1 MVTIAILVSRVEALC
16 LADMLNAEGIAVH
29 IGGYSHGTVELIPLA
44 LGGYRI
50 WVPEAQYEQ
59 ASALVREA
67 GSAESWDYSR
77 STKRAA
83 WRVLGVYL
91 GYLGTLT
98 GIAVAMGAM
107 PFTALLM
114 VPVAGLGM
122 PLSPQARGDYFLSKP
137 ADL

>member
-50 WVPEAQYEQ
+50 WVPEGQIEQ
-59 ASALVREA
+59 ASALIREV
-67 GSAESWDYSR
+67 GSAENWDYSR

-83 WRVLGVYL
+83 RRVLSAYV

-98 GIAVAMGAM
+98 GAAVAMGAM

-114 VPVAGLGM
+114 VPVAAFGL
-122 PLSPQARGDYFLSKP
+122 PLSPQARGDYFLV
-137 ADL
+137 DERRD